1 MVYLLG
7 VNLPDQ
13 KLVKIALTRFYGI
26 GLSTSERICA
36 YLSIHDKA
44 RIGQLPE
51 HQMTSLSS
59 FLSAPPTLPATHALS
74 DFKIEADLRRQ
85 VRSNIE
91 HHRQIGSYKGRR
103 HGQGLPVRGQNTHS
117 NARTAR
123 RVNRLSSR
131 GFMTSAR
138 QSQALPASFTSSLH
152 RLVSRFVK

>member
-26 GLSTSERICA
+26 GLTTSERICA

-44 RIGQLPE
+44 KIGQLPE
-51 HQMTSLSS
+51 HTVTELSS
-59 FLSAPPTLPATHALS
+59 FLSAPPALPQTHYLS
-74 DFKIEADLRRQ
+74 NFKMEADLRRD
-85 VRSNIE
+85 VRANID

-123 RVNRLSSR
+123 RVNRLSMR
-131 GFMTSAR
+131 GYATSAR
-138 QSQALPASFTSSLH
+138 QSTPITLPSLFNRLL
-152 RLVSRFVK
+152 RLVK

>member
-7 VNLPDQ
+7 VNLPDN

-26 GLSTSERICA
+26 GLPTSERICA

-44 RIGQLPE
+44 KIGQLPE

-59 FLSAPPTLPATHALS
+59 FLSAPPALPTTHYLH
-74 DFKIEADLRRQ
+74 DFKIEADLRRE

-123 RVNRLSSR
+123 RVNRLGGR
-131 GFMTSAR
+131 GFATSAR
-138 QSQALPASFTSSLH
+138 SSIQPFFKNFIS
-152 RLVSRFVK
+152 RLIK